1 MDLPFLFHVMRH
13 FVMISCVCRG
23 YFILFSTL
31 WYKKFDEFFFKTLG
45 KIVKLTL
52 EKHVPKKIKKK
63 KNKFDPN
70 FFLVHNFYLKK
81 IVKQKSLPMLLV
93 KETLL
98 LICNYKSSSH
108 LIEIL
113 IVMIHVKLVYKKIII
128 FTST

>member
-1 MDLPFLFHVMRH
+1 MFL
-13 FVMISCVCRG
+13 
-23 YFILFSTL
+23 
-31 WYKKFDEFFFKTLG
+31 KKF
-45 KIVKLTL
+45 
-52 EKHVPKKIKKK
+52 KKK